1 MTYQQTVEYL
11 FNRFPLFQ
19 NIGAGAYKEGT
30 ENIATFCK
38 ELDNPQNDY
47 FTIHVAGTNGKGS
60 VAHIL
65 ASILQQAGYRVGL
78 FTSPH
83 LTDFRERIKVDGV
96 KISERYVVRFVEEHR
111 EQMEQ
116 LGLSFFEATTAMAF
130 QYFAHSDVEVAVIET
145 GLGGRLDATNIIKP
159 ILSIITNIGLEHT
172 RYLGDTLDKIA
183 AEKAGIIKRG
193 VPVVVGE
200 SCPQTDEV
208 FREVAHRNHSKLV
221 FADQKW
227 EVVDSR
233 FGDTSSSFDLHR
245 PCDGRTQTIELD
257 LAGHYQR
264 KNIITVRAAVTLLRH
279 DTPLNISTRALL
291 SGCRTVCETTGL
303 RGRWQVVLTEPMV
316 VCDTG
321 HNAHGIKEVT
331 AQVAQCHYRKLF
343 VIFGLANDKDLG
355 EILPLLPQHA
365 YYIFTRASVD
375 RAMPAEEIAAAAE
388 RYGLQGEVQPT
399 VAEAYDAARAAAAP
413 EDMILVGGS
422 TFIVSDFFKHTVG
435 GGAE

>member
-1 MTYQQTVEYL
+1 MTYQQTVHYL

-38 ELDNPQNDY
+38 RLDNPQYNY

-111 EQMEQ
+111 EEMES

-130 QYFAHSDVEVAVIET
+130 QYFSDSDVEVAVIET

-172 RYLGDTLDKIA
+172 RYLGDTLGKIA
-183 AEKAGIIKRG
+183 GEKAGIIKRG
-193 VPVVVGE
+193 IPVIVGE
-200 SCPQTDEV
+200 SHPETDEV
-208 FREVAHRNHSKLV
+208 FREVAKRNHSKLL
-221 FADQKW
+221 FADKTW
-227 EVVDSR
+227 EAVESR
-233 FGDTSSSFDLHR
+233 FDDHKSSFDLHR
-245 PCDGRTQTIELD
+245 PADGRTQTLELD

-264 KNIITVRAAVTLLRH
+264 KNILTVRTAVTLLRH

-331 AQVAQCHYRKLF
+331 AQVAKCHYRKLF

-355 EILPLLPQHA
+355 EILPLLPQNA
-365 YYIFTRASVD
+365 YYIFTRASVE
-375 RAMPAEEIAAAAE
+375 RAMAADELAAAAAK
-388 RYGLQGEVQPT
+388 YGLLGEVQPT
-399 VAEAYDAARAAAAP
+399 VEAAYKAARQAAGA

-422 TFIVSDFFKHTVG
+422 TFVVSDFLDKQ
-435 GGAE
+435 

>member
-1 MTYQQTVEYL
+1 MTYQQTVQYL

-38 ELDNPQNDY
+38 QLDNPQHNY

-65 ASILQQAGYRVGL
+65 ASILQQSGYRVGL

-111 EQMEQ
+111 EEMES

-130 QYFAHSDVEVAVIET
+130 QYFADSDVEVAVIET

-172 RYLGDTLDKIA
+172 RYLGDTLEKIA
-183 AEKAGIIKRG
+183 GEKAGIIKRG
-193 VPVVVGE
+193 IPVIVGE
-200 SCPQTDEV
+200 SHPETDEV
-208 FREVAHRNHSKLV
+208 FREVAKRNHSKLL
-221 FADQKW
+221 FADQTW
-227 EVVDSR
+227 EVVESR
-233 FGDTSSSFDLHR
+233 FDDNKSSFDLHR
-245 PCDGRTQTIELD
+245 PCDGRTQTLELD

-264 KNIITVRAAVTLLRH
+264 KNILTVRTAVTLLRH

-331 AQVAQCHYRKLF
+331 AQVAKCHYRKLF

-355 EILPLLPQHA
+355 EILPLLPQNA
-365 YYIFTRASVD
+365 YYIFTRASVE
-375 RAMPAEEIAAAAE
+375 RAMPAEELATAAAK
-388 RYGLQGEVQPT
+388 YGLLGEVQPT
-399 VAEAYDAARAAAAP
+399 VEAAYNAAREAAGA

-422 TFIVSDFFKHTVG
+422 TFVVSDFLNKQ
-435 GGAE
+435 

>member
-1 MTYQQTVEYL
+1 M
-11 FNRFPLFQ
+11 
-19 NIGAGAYKEGT
+19 
-30 ENIATFCK
+30 
-38 ELDNPQNDY
+38 
-47 FTIHVAGTNGKGS
+47 
-60 VAHIL
+60 
-65 ASILQQAGYRVGL
+65 GL

-111 EQMEQ
+111 EEMES

-130 QYFAHSDVEVAVIET
+130 QYFADSDVEVAVIET

-172 RYLGDTLDKIA
+172 RYLGDTLEKIA
-183 AEKAGIIKRG
+183 GEKAGIIKRG
-193 VPVVVGE
+193 IPVIVGE
-200 SCPQTDEV
+200 SHPETDEV
-208 FREVAHRNHSKLV
+208 FREVAKRNHSKLL
-221 FADQKW
+221 FADQTW
-227 EVVDSR
+227 EVVESR
-233 FGDTSSSFDLHR
+233 FDDNKSSFDLHR
-245 PCDGRTQTIELD
+245 PCDGRTQTLELD

-264 KNIITVRAAVTLLRH
+264 KNILTVRTAVTLLRH

-331 AQVAQCHYRKLF
+331 AQVAKCHYRKLF

-355 EILPLLPQHA
+355 EILPLLPQNA
-365 YYIFTRASVD
+365 YYIFTRASVE
-375 RAMPAEEIAAAAE
+375 RAMPAEELAAAAAK
-388 RYGLQGEVQPT
+388 YGLLGEVQPT
-399 VAEAYDAARAAAAP
+399 VEAAYNAAREAAGA

-422 TFIVSDFFKHTVG
+422 TFVVSDFLNKQ
-435 GGAE
+435 

>member
-1 MTYQQTVEYL
+1 MTYQQTVQYL

-19 NIGAGAYKEGT
+19 NVGAGAYKEGT

-38 ELDNPQNDY
+38 QLDNPQNNY
-47 FTIHVAGTNGKGS
+47 FTIHIAGTNGKGS

-65 ASILQQAGYRVGL
+65 ASVLQQAGYQVGL

-111 EQMEQ
+111 EEMER

-130 QYFAHSDVEVAVIET
+130 QYFADSDVEVAIIET

-172 RYLGDTLDKIA
+172 RYLGNTLDKIA
-183 AEKAGIIKRG
+183 GEKAGIIKRN
-193 VPVVVGE
+193 VPVVIGE
-200 SCPQTDEV
+200 SHPETDEV
-208 FREVAHRNHSKLV
+208 FRETAKRNHSKLI
-221 FADQKW
+221 FADRTW
-227 EVVDSR
+227 EVVDSC
-233 FGDTSSSFDLHR
+233 FDDHKSSFYISR
-245 PCDGRTQTIELD
+245 PCDGRTQTLELD

-264 KNIITVRAAVTLLRH
+264 KNIITVRTAITLLRH

-291 SGCRTVCETTGL
+291 SGCRTVCKTTGL

-331 AQVAQCHYRKLF
+331 AQVAKCRYRKLF
-343 VIFGLANDKDLG
+343 VILGLANDKDLS
-355 EILPLLPQHA
+355 EILPLLPQNA
-365 YYIFTRASVD
+365 YYIFTRASVE
-375 RAMPAEEIAAAAE
+375 RALPAEELAAAAT
-388 RYGLQGEVQPT
+388 RYGLVGEVQPN
-399 VAEAYDAARAAAAP
+399 VVEAYKAAREAACP
-413 EDMILVGGS
+413 DDMILVGGS
-422 TFIVSDFFKHTVG
+422 TFIVSDFLDKQQ
-435 GGAE
+435 

>member
-1 MTYQQTVEYL
+1 MTYQQTVTYL

-19 NIGAGAYKEGT
+19 NIGEGAYKEGT

-96 KISERYVVRFVEEHR
+96 QISERYVVRFVEEHR
-111 EQMEQ
+111 EQMER

-172 RYLGDTLDKIA
+172 RYLGNTIDKIA

-200 SCPQTDEV
+200 SSPESDEV

-227 EVVDSR
+227 EVVDSLYE
-233 FGDTSSSFDLHR
+233 DNTSTFDLLR
-245 PCDGRTQTIELD
+245 PCDGRTQRVQLD

-264 KNIITVRAAVTLLRH
+264 KNIVTVRTAITLLRH

-331 AQVAQCHYRKLF
+331 AQVAKCRYRKLF
-343 VIFGLANDKDLG
+343 VIFGLANDKDLS
-355 EILPLLPQHA
+355 EILPLLPQEA

-375 RAMPAEEIAAAAE
+375 RAMPAEELAEAAD

-399 VAEAYDAARAAAAP
+399 VAEAYNAAREAACP

-422 TFIVSDFFKHTVG
+422 TFIVSDFLNRQ
-435 GGAE
+435 

>member
-1 MTYQQTVEYL
+1 MNYTETLEFL
-11 FNRFPLFQ
+11 FTAMPSFQ
-19 NIGAGAYKEGT
+19 RVGGDAYKPGLER
-30 ENIATFCK
+30 IASFCQHIG
-38 ELDNPQNDY
+38 NPQRNY
-47 FTIHVAGTNGKGS
+47 YTIHVAGTNGKGS
-60 VAHIL
+60 VSHML
-65 ASILQQAGYRVGL
+65 ASILHEAGYRTGL

-111 EQMEQ
+111 EEMES

-130 QYFAHSDVEVAVIET
+130 QYFADSDVEVAVIET

-172 RYLGDTLDKIA
+172 RYLGDTLEKIA
-183 AEKAGIIKRG
+183 GEKAGIIKRG
-193 VPVVVGE
+193 IPVIVGE
-200 SCPQTDEV
+200 SHPETDEV
-208 FREVAHRNHSKLV
+208 FREVAKRNHSKLL
-221 FADQKW
+221 FADQTW
-227 EVVDSR
+227 EVVESR
-233 FGDTSSSFDLHR
+233 FDDNKSSFDLHR
-245 PCDGRTQTIELD
+245 PCDGRTQTLELD

-264 KNIITVRAAVTLLRH
+264 KNILTVRTAVTLLRH

-331 AQVAQCHYRKLF
+331 AQVAKCHYRKLF

-355 EILPLLPQHA
+355 EILPLLPQNA
-365 YYIFTRASVD
+365 YYIFTRASVE
-375 RAMPAEEIAAAAE
+375 RAMPAEELAAAAAK
-388 RYGLQGEVQPT
+388 YGLLGEVQPT
-399 VAEAYDAARAAAAP
+399 VEAAYNAAREAAGA

-422 TFIVSDFFKHTVG
+422 TFVVSDFLNKQ
-435 GGAE
+435 